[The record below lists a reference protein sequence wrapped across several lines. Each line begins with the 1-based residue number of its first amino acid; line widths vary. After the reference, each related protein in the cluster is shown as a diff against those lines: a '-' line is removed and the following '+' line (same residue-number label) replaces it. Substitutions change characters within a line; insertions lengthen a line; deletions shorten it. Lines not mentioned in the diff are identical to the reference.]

1 MNQWEQWQKLVLYR
15 LQENKADNTAI
26 QEAVARIETRL
37 QHIEVRHKVLAA
49 FVSAVI
55 SAAVVLLDRFVR

>member
-1 MNQWEQWQKLVLYR
+1 MNQWDQWQKLVLYR

-26 QEAVARIETRL
+26 REAVNRIEVRL

-49 FVSAVI
+49 FVSAGISVAIVVI
-55 SAAVVLLDRFVR
+55 DKLM

>member
-1 MNQWEQWQKLVLYR
+1 MSQWEQWQKLVLYR

-26 QEAVARIETRL
+26 KEAVERIETRL

-49 FVSAVI
+49 FVSAGI
-55 SAAVVLLDRFVR
+55 SVAVVLLDKLM